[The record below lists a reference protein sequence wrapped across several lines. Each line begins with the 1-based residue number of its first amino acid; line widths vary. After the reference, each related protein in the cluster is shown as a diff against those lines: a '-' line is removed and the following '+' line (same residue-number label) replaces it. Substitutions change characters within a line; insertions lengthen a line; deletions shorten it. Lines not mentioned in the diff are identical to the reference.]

1 MAVAWAVY
9 SARRVRAPRAV
20 PLFERK
26 FYWDELYNLV
36 FYRVSDAV
44 ARGFDA
50 VVERPLIAGSISL
63 VTGAAGLGSHE
74 LGRAQNGLVRSYALA
89 LAGGLAVLTVVF
101 LSAR

>member
-9 SARRVRAPRAV
+9 SARRVRAPRAIH
-20 PLFERK
+20 LFERK
-26 FYWDELYNLV
+26 FYWDELYGFA
-36 FYRVSDAV
+36 FYRVADAA
-44 ARGFDA
+44 ARGLDA
-50 VVERPLIAGSISL
+50 LVERPLIAGSIAM